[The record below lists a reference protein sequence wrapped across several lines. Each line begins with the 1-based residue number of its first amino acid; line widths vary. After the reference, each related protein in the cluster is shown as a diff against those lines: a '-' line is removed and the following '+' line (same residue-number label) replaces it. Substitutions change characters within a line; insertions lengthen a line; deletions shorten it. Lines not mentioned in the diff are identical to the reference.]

1 MSIFD
6 EIKSDLKNGTPGP
19 WTAVNAANGDIGLR
33 SGAAL
38 PCECFADIRIAA
50 EGALIECAAN
60 SRRIA
65 RVHDLERIALAA
77 KELADV
83 AYLALSMIDQDNL
96 EAKAGWDALDIAAT
110 TALTAF
116 REATQ

>member
-6 EIKSDLKNGTPGP
+6 EIERDAKVGTPGP
-19 WTAVNAANGDIGLR
+19 WTTVNAANGDIGLR

-77 KELADV
+77 KELADAV
-83 AYLALSMIDQDNL
+83 ADRGGLSADRAGKALA
-96 EAKAGWDALDIAAT
+96 
-110 TALTAF
+110 AF
-116 REATQ
+116 REATK